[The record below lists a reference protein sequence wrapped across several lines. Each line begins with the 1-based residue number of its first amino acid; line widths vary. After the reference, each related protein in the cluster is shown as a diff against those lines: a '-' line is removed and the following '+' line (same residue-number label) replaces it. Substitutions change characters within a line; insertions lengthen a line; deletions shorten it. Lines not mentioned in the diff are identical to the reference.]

1 MLVKAAKAMQSLI
14 ENGIEWKICDLT
26 KISVKNHS
34 KNRKQTVYIAIRV
47 LRVVGTS
54 KPIEILLALRLL
66 RVIDELFLSTA

>member
-14 ENGIEWKICDLT
+14 DNGIEWKICDLT
-26 KISVKNHS
+26 KISVNHS

-66 RVIDELFLSTA
+66 